1 MGVEKGKNLN
11 FDISCKDKIKMLSKL
26 LLAWDGQWFLKTVQE
41 IGLEKAVEQNARVRT
56 SFAKIEMREML
67 KTLGIKKAKNLREAV
82 DIIQEYSGLFGGNRI
97 QADWELRGEMGAT
110 IRVHRCPA
118 QEGAQKAG
126 LARVDQ
132 PCVACERLWPTWFS
146 VLLPEKQWSCTIPES
161 MGRGAK
167 ICRIEIKGDLQNLK
181 P

>member
-1 MGVEKGKNLN
+1 MAAKKEIDSN
-11 FDISCKDKIKMLSKL
+11 FDIPCEDTIKMLSKL

-67 KTLGIKKAKNLREAV
+67 KVLGLKKARDIHHAV
-82 DIIQEYSGLFGGNRI
+82 AIIQEYSKLFGGNRI
-97 QADWELRGEMGAT
+97 QADWDLHGETGAT

-118 QEGAQKAG
+118 LEGAQKAG

-146 VLLPEKQWSCTIPES
+146 VLLPEKEWTCTIPES

-167 ICRIEIKGDLQNLK
+167 QCRIEIKGV
-181 P
+181 

>member
-1 MGVEKGKNLN
+1 MSAEKEMDSIFNIPCE
-11 FDISCKDKIKMLSKL
+11 DTIKMLSKL

-41 IGLEKAVEQNARVRT
+41 MGLEKAVEQNARVRT

-67 KTLGIKKAKNLREAV
+67 KILRMKKAKNLRQAV
-82 DIIQEYSGLFGGNRI
+82 AIIQEYSKLFGGNRI
-97 QADWELRGEMGAT
+97 QADWDLRGETDTT
-110 IRVHRCPA
+110 IHVHRCPA
-118 QEGAQKAG
+118 LEGAKKAG

-146 VLLPEKQWSCTIPES
+146 VLLPERKWACTIPES

-167 ICRIEIKGDLQNLK
+167 MCRIEIKGDI
-181 P
+181 

>member
-1 MGVEKGKNLN
+1 MSAEKEMDSNLN
-11 FDISCKDKIKMLSKL
+11 ISCEDAIKLLSKL

-41 IGLEKAVEQNARVRT
+41 IGLEKAIEQNARVRT
-56 SFAKIEMREML
+56 SFAKIEMRQML
-67 KTLGIKKAKNLREAV
+67 KILGIEKAKNLREAV
-82 DIIQEYSGLFGGNRI
+82 DIIQEYSKLFGGNRI
-97 QADWELRGEMGAT
+97 QADWDLRGETEAT

-118 QEGAQKAG
+118 LEGAKKAG

-146 VLLPEKQWSCTIPES
+146 VLLPEKQWTCTIPES

-167 ICRIEIKGDLQNLK
+167 ICRIEIKGDL
-181 P
+181 